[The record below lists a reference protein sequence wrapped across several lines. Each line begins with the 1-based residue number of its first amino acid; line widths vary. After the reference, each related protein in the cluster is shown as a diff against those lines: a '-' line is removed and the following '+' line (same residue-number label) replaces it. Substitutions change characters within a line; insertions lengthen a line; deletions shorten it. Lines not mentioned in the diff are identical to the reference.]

1 MSTTAPKMPT
11 VPKTAPAGLVAP
23 GQSPTGTMPRPGGS
37 GSAGSADNAGDATKG
52 RAKATRKRNSA
63 SPEAADRGIIS
74 VADWRR
80 RGIRRTIFSLHG
92 LLLAGLIVC
101 GLGPM
106 LWLAKS
112 AITPT
117 QDTIRTPLALFPHG
131 TDWAN
136 ISAAWNDVHID
147 LYFGNTVII
156 AIGAWAAQI
165 LIATTAGYALSILRP
180 RYGKFLSGLV
190 LATLFVPSIV
200 LLVPLYLTVLQPPV
214 INTSLINT
222 YWAVWLPAGANAFN
236 ILIVKRFFDSLPRE
250 VFEAARTD
258 GAGHFRL
265 FWSIVLPMSKPI
277 LGVVSVFAIIAS
289 WKDFLWPLLV
299 LPNPALQPLSVRLP
313 SIENTTDL
321 GVFLAALAIA
331 TVIPIALFLLLQRV
345 FLQSA
350 SLGGAV
356 KG

>member
-1 MSTTAPKMPT
+1 MTDIPSDVLPAAQTTQAQFVEQEVT
-11 VPKTAPAGLVAP
+11 RHRS
-23 GQSPTGTMPRPGGS
+23 SPRR
-37 GSAGSADNAGDATKG
+37 SAARSA
-52 RAKATRKRNSA
+52 RSA
-63 SPEAADRGIIS
+63 EPAADRGIVS
-74 VADWRR
+74 LADWRR
-80 RGIRRTIFSLHG
+80 AGVRRTIFSLHG
-92 LLLAGLIVC
+92 LLLVGLVVC

-117 QDTIRTPLALFPHG
+117 QDTLRTPLALFPHG

-136 ISAAWNDVHID
+136 ISAAWNDVHIS
-147 LYFGNTVII
+147 LYFGNTVIL
-156 AIGAWAAQI
+156 AIGAWLIQI
-165 LIATTAGYALSILRP
+165 VVATTGGYVLSILRP
-180 RYGKFLSGLV
+180 GYAKVLNALI
-190 LATLFVPSIV
+190 LATLFVPTIV
-200 LLVPLYLTVLQPPV
+200 LLVPLYLTIVKPP
-214 INTSLINT
+214 IIGTSLINT

-236 ILIVKRFFDSLPRE
+236 ILLVKRFFDNLPSE

-258 GAGHFRL
+258 GASNFRL

-299 LPNPALQPLSVRLP
+299 LPNPDLQPLSVRLP
-313 SIENTTDL
+313 SIQDTTDL

-331 TVIPIALFLLLQRV
+331 TVIPVIMFLALQRV

-350 SLGGAV
+350 GLGGAV